1 MDINIDKA
9 LIKVIRTGKVVIG
22 SKKSFD
28 VATSGEAKMVVLAS
42 NCPPAIREQIESTD
56 VTVLNYS
63 GTNMDLGPVCGKPFV
78 ISALAIIEPGES
90 DILSIA

>member
-22 SKKSFD
+22 SKSSISA
-28 VATSGEAKMVVLAS
+28 ATSGQAKMVILAS
-42 NCPPAIREQIESTD
+42 NCPADIRKQIESTNIP
-56 VTVLNYS
+56 VLNYS

-78 ISALAIIEPGES
+78 IAALAILEPGES
-90 DILSIA
+90 DILSAA